1 MKIKRT
7 EKMHDKVISSELFD
21 VESEQDGIIKF
32 KGVDKYIP
40 VNSLRKTFYIFGG
53 GEVTWERV

>member
-1 MKIKRT
+1 
-7 EKMHDKVISSELFD
+7 MHDKVISSELFD